1 MSYNLFDMLLA
12 CAVAA
17 LSTAWVIGVYIKRR
31 AVNREM
37 DARLYRRAM
46 EQWRDRAETAQREL
60 TRLEDVTARLTERNA
75 MLQRSNDDL
84 RRGYVE
90 RTQQALMHNLQRYIV
105 LN

>member
-1 MSYNLFDMLLA
+1 MSYNLVDMLLA

-31 AVNREM
+31 QTDSDI
-37 DARLYRRAM
+37 DAHLYRRAM
-46 EQWRDRAETAQREL
+46 EQWRDRAESAQREV
-60 TRLEDVTARLTERNA
+60 TRLEGVTARLTERNA

-84 RRGYVE
+84 RQGYME